1 MLGRRLERD
10 GTLAEG
16 LPEARV
22 LDREPAT
29 EEKSAGLSRRRRLRQ
44 MAAILSR
51 HGAGYLL
58 VRFGLEELLPLH
70 QGRLGHAVRD
80 EAYTRPDHLR
90 LALEE
95 LGTTAIKFGQILS
108 TRADL
113 LPPTYV
119 DELAKLRDRVPPV
132 PAAAI
137 RQIIECEFA
146 RPVHAV
152 FTRFDNEPLAIASI
166 GQVHSARLASGEEVA
181 VKVQKPGVA
190 EQVEVDLRLLL
201 DAARM
206 AQRQSSLGRDYDLVA
221 IAEEFAWTLR
231 GELDYEREGR
241 NADTFRHQFAGN
253 RDIVIPKIYWPQTT
267 RRVLTMQ
274 RLSGVTIDDLE
285 NLDRLG
291 IDRHDLA
298 VRSANLILSEI
309 FEHGFFHADPHPG
322 NFLVLEDGAI
332 GALDFGMVGRIE
344 NTAKL
349 DLLELMAAVVDRDAE
364 RAVDAFEALGVAG
377 VEARREG
384 LVRDIAH
391 LLDRYVGRPL
401 AALRMDEVTA
411 QVFTTMR
418 RHRLRMPE
426 DLVLLLK
433 TVAMNEGVGRRLD
446 PGFNAAA
453 VAVPFVRRAMRQR
466 LRPSAW
472 EPELRRGL
480 VDLARIGL
488 ELPGTLRRFARQLD
502 RGELTVGLH
511 PQGLDEPLRRLEAMV
526 NRLAMSVLLA
536 AFVVGSAV
544 LMTVYHLGGQET
556 WLGWFF
562 ALGLIA
568 AAVLGLWLLLAIW
581 RSGRR

>member
-1 MLGRRLERD
+1 MVDRRMALE
-10 GTLAEG
+10 GT
-16 LPEARV
+16 PSQRSREARAA
-22 LDREPAT
+22 DREPVKHEAPN
-29 EEKSAGLSRRRRLRQ
+29 GLTRRRRLRQ
-44 MAAILSR
+44 VAAILSR
-51 HGAGYLL
+51 HGAGFLL

-70 QGRLGHAVRD
+70 RGRLGHAVRD
-80 EAYTRPDHLR
+80 SAYTRPDHLR

-113 LPPTYV
+113 LPPDYV
-119 DELAKLRDRVPPV
+119 DELAKLRNRVPPV

-137 RQIIECEFA
+137 RQVIETEFA
-146 RPVHAV
+146 RPVDVIFA
-152 FTRFDNEPLAIASI
+152 RFDDEPLATASI
-166 GQVHSARLASGEEVA
+166 GQVHAARLPSGEEVV

-201 DAARM
+201 DLARM
-206 AQRQSSLGRDYDLVA
+206 AQRQSSLGRDYDLIA
-221 IAEEFAWTLR
+221 IADEFAWTLR
-231 GELDYEREGR
+231 GELDYEQEGR
-241 NADTFRHQFAGN
+241 NADTFRRQFIGN
-253 RDIVIPKIYWPQTT
+253 RDVVIPKIYWPQTT

-285 NLDRLG
+285 RLDRLG

-298 VRSANLILSEI
+298 VRSANLILFEV

-322 NFLVLEDGAI
+322 NFLVLPDGAI
-332 GALDFGMVGRIE
+332 GALDFGMVGRIGDH
-344 NTAKL
+344 AKL
-349 DLLELMAAVVDRDAE
+349 ELLELMTAVVERDAE
-364 RAVDAFEALGVAG
+364 RAVDAFEALGVAN
-377 VEARREG
+377 VASRRDA
-384 LVRDIAH
+384 LTRDVAH

-401 AALRMDEVTA
+401 AALRMEEVTA
-411 QVFTTMR
+411 QLFSTMR

-433 TVAMNEGVGRRLD
+433 TMAMNEGVGRALD
-446 PGFNAAA
+446 PGFNAVA
-453 VAVPFVRRAMRQR
+453 VAAPFARRAMRQR
-466 LRPSAW
+466 LRPSVW

-480 VDLARIGL
+480 ADLARIGL
-488 ELPGTLRRFARQLD
+488 DLPATLRRLSRQLS
-502 RGELTVGLH
+502 RGELTVALR
-511 PQGLDEPLRRLEAMV
+511 PQGLDEPLFRLEAMV
-526 NRLAMSVLLA
+526 NRLAMSILLA

-544 LMTVYHLGGQET
+544 LMTVYHPSGQES

-568 AAVLGLWLLLAIW
+568 AALLGLWLLLAIW